1 MVRPCESNYPEGNTT
16 SEFAEVLGEK
26 IGIRLSADAEIPRLQ
41 RRASA
46 PPLVRFVA
54 MPARNPAIVQAYA
67 TGCYSMKEIA
77 GAFDIHYATVSRVL
91 KKGVEKV

>member
-1 MVRPCESNYPEGNTT
+1 MPNLLR
-16 SEFAEVLGEK
+16 LLEK
-26 IGIRLSADAEIPRLQ
+26 KISPRLSPDADIPRLQ

-46 PPLVRFVA
+46 PPLARFAA

-77 GAFDIHYATVSRVL
+77 EAFDIHYATVSRVL
-91 KKGVEKV
+91 KKSVDKSAEKV

>member
-1 MVRPCESNYPEGNTT
+1 MGDAG
-16 SEFAEVLGEK
+16 FAEVLGEK
-26 IGIRLSADAEIPRLQ
+26 IGTRLSSDAEIPRLQ
-41 RRASA
+41 RRAFA
-46 PPLVRFVA
+46 PPLARFEA

-91 KKGVEKV
+91 KKGVEKYECKT